1 MEQIFS
7 LTYYFE
13 PSNSLYAQVKRMN
26 IVKGQGV
33 PDFVLLDELT
43 ENATYENLKLRFTQ
57 DQIYVSI
64 NNTAF
69 LGPISQDF
77 SLIL

>member
-1 MEQIFS
+1 
-7 LTYYFE
+7 
-13 PSNSLYAQVKRMN
+13 MN

-33 PDFVLLDELT
+33 PDFVLLEELT

-64 NNTAF
+64 NITTIF
-69 LGPISQDF
+69 
-77 SLIL
+77 

>member
-1 MEQIFS
+1 
-7 LTYYFE
+7 
-13 PSNSLYAQVKRMN
+13 MN

-43 ENATYENLKLRFTQ
+43 ENATYENLKIRFNQ

-64 NNTAF
+64 TAVLRKDTARF
-69 LGPISQDF
+69 C
-77 SLIL
+77 ILK